1 MSLGMNRTWILAALV
16 PLFIYAGPSAG
27 QNATL
32 PGQEQL
38 AKAGI
43 EAGILERN
51 DSQAIRY
58 RSLLDK
64 ELRALIHE

>member
-32 PGQEQL
+32 PGREQL
-38 AKAGI
+38 AKGI
-43 EAGILERN
+43 CCAEGG
-51 DSQAIRY
+51 
-58 RSLLDK
+58 
-64 ELRALIHE
+64 